1 LQDGRPLPVPYS
13 FWLGGSK
20 LAWPADDKATIYR
33 AFPTLYLAFATS
45 GNASEEFSLAITPQV
60 GSAHSLCNAHIG
72 WAVLTLCNAH
82 PGWAVLTLCVM
93 HTPGWAVLTLCVMHT
108 PGGQCS
114 LSV

>member
-1 LQDGRPLPVPYS
+1 MQDGRPLPVPYS

-60 GSAHSLCNAHIG
+60 GGAR
-72 WAVLTLCNAH
+72 TLCN
-82 PGWAVLTLCVM
+82 VRVDLI
-93 HTPGWAVLTLCVMHT
+93 
-108 PGGQCS
+108 Q
-114 LSV
+114 